1 MTICP
6 ACGDAY
12 ERVASHWSR
21 SGCGYPDITVEQRA
35 VLDGLMLGGA
45 NVDGQGSNRHLLAS
59 TTSPLLA
66 EWTADQLDWLHHGT
80 RVVDD
85 DAGDHQD
92 VYRVR
97 TPAHPAINRYER
109 WGDGETR
116 APPEDFD
123 LSPLAGRVWW
133 AYAGGLQWQGEYDS
147 QRTATISALDDN
159 RAAWVQRVLSTAGI
173 DATRTGKRVQWHG
186 QQLRDWIDW
195 IGDPVPGAEHKWAN
209 RVEYRAL
216 RENPG
221 SASEYEAAI
230 ARHALQV
237 ARERTD
243 QRLTPETFDDVVE
256 LLSAE
261 RVADVLG
268 GGDFVDAC
276 RVAGVQISPE
286 PASKASPRPSPDSS
300 TSRWTA
306 AEVGEILETWAAQ
319 TSELTYDAYHNHSRG
334 REDIPSVSWF
344 YLDNTPYDGL
354 RDAIADCLD
363 RDPPKVPGTEY
374 WTRERA
380 ATAVAEWLGTL
391 DTSDVARATAYR
403 KFESGQTEYPA
414 LSRIYELF
422 DGWRDAVT
430 AAVERDD
437 TITLNTIDVVGS
449 QTVEACPDC
458 DSANIATRKR
468 RTPLYRCH
476 DCSAEFAEP
485 VERDSKWGGTVGE
498 SETATE
504 D

>member
-6 ACGDAY
+6 ACGDAF
-12 ERVASHWSR
+12 ERIASHWSN
-21 SGCGYPDITVEQRA
+21 SACGYPDISVEQRA

-59 TTSPLLA
+59 TTSQLLA

-80 RVVDD
+80 RVVH
-85 DAGDHQD
+85 GDSADHGD

-97 TPAHPAINRYER
+97 IPAHPAINRYER

-116 APPEDFD
+116 APPDNYD
-123 LSPLAGRVWW
+123 LTPLAGRVWW

-147 QRTATISALDDN
+147 QRTATISALNDD
-159 RAAWVQRVLSTAGI
+159 RGAWVQRVLSTAGI
-173 DATRTGKRVQWHG
+173 DGTRAGKRVQWHG
-186 QQLRDWIDW
+186 QQLRDWLDW
-195 IGDPVPGAEHKWAN
+195 IGDPVPGAEHKWATL
-209 RVEYRAL
+209 VEYRAL
-216 RENPG
+216 REDSG
-221 SASEYEAAI
+221 TAREFEVAI

-237 ARERTD
+237 AHERVD
-243 QRLTPETFDDVVE
+243 QRLTSKAFDDVIE
-256 LLSAE
+256 RISAK

-268 GGDFVDAC
+268 GGEFADAC
-276 RVAGVQISPE
+276 RVAGVQIDPK

-300 TSRWTA
+300 NPKWTT
-306 AEVGEILETWAAQ
+306 AEVEEILETWAAQ

-374 WTRERA
+374 WTRDRA

-449 QTVEACPDC
+449 QTVDACPDC
-458 DSANIATRKR
+458 GSANIATRKR
-468 RTPLYRCH
+468 KTPLYRCH
-476 DCSAEFAEP
+476 DCSAEFAES